1 MVLQIMRYTN
11 GENST
16 LTKKNY
22 LMILKQVL
30 FDDFYS
36 MLLQD
41 LLIFK
46 LNYYEIR
53 EKQERVQIS
62 KGNPYKREKD
72 YHVLKMSW
80 KN

>member
-1 MVLQIMRYTN
+1 
-11 GENST
+11 
-16 LTKKNY
+16 
-22 LMILKQVL
+22 
-30 FDDFYS
+30 

-80 KN
+80 KNWSGRNRKKRKRKKKKEKMLFHIHWRQQPSSVEQIH